1 MNEIVFLNDLTLLRR
16 CRFSLSLEYCRYGRP
31 RAGGGGGREKKE
43 GLNERKKRREETVQR
58 EDDEGGRG
66 GREGEGERE

>member
-31 RAGGGGGREKKE
+31 RAGGGREKKE
-43 GLNERKKRREETVQR
+43 GLKERKKRRGEAVQR